1 MSRELKVA
9 DRDTVESMDDK
20 ELMADGADESRKM
33 CDSFCCRHNH
43 TGTQKLLTNCKP
55 ANLHILLLSFF
66 HLQLTSFSIHN
77 HLLCAT
83 QVAKNN

>member
-20 ELMADGADESRKM
+20 ELMEPMSRESRKM
-33 CDSFCCRHNH
+33 CDSFCSRHSH
-43 TGTQKLLTNCKP
+43 TGTQKLLTKP
-55 ANLHILLLSFF
+55 ANLHSSSIAFF